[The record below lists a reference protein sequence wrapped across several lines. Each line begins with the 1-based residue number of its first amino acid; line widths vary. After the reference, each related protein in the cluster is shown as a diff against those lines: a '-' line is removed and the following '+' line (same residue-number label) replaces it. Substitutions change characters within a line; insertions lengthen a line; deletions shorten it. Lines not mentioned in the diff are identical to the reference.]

1 MKTVTAALFSVQD
14 TAALLSE
21 HLGSG
26 RQWVD
31 FLNDCRQQRGSI
43 EGCVLLPLRHAPG
56 SPAARR
62 QPLYHPKAVVDF
74 ILRVREL
81 KGVRVPYPFVAR
93 YYTYE
98 VADGSEGL
106 MWRVMK
112 ARPSERPSAALR

>member
-1 MKTVTAALFSVQD
+1 MKTVTAALLSVKD
-14 TAALLSE
+14 TAALLAE

-43 EGCVLLPLRHAPG
+43 EGCVLLPIARAPG

-62 QPLYHPKAVVDF
+62 QPLYEPKAVVAF
-74 ILRVREL
+74 ILQVREI
-81 KGVRVPYPFVAR
+81 KGVRMPYPFVAR

-98 VADGSEGL
+98 VADGSDDL
-106 MWRVMK
+106 MWRVTK
-112 ARPSERPSAALR
+112 ARSSDRARASLR